1 MICVLD
7 SCVHKH
13 LFLLSFSVR
22 EEIAAVRS
30 DESVVGRL
38 GVRFVCDLDVVL
50 VLGACSVSSHD
61 GTVVSHSLADHGHG
75 VFLSVVLILSHLKA
89 VCGLLADLGV
99 QTSDF
104 VVGVLLVK
112 VVLGHSHELGPV
124 LGSSDSF
131 AILRLSIHLHST
143 STLNG

>member
-13 LFLLSFSVR
+13 LFLLSSSVG
-22 EEIAAVRS
+22 EEIATVRS
-30 DESVVGRL
+30 DEPVVRRL

-50 VLGACSVSSHD
+50 VLGACSVSSHE
-61 GTVVSHSLADHGHG
+61 GSVVSHSLADHGHG

-89 VCGLLADLGV
+89 VCGLLEDLRV
-99 QTSDF
+99 HAHD
-104 VVGVLLVK
+104 VVMFFMVEAAFSHGHEHCSVLR
-112 VVLGHSHELGPV
+112 G
-124 LGSSDSF
+124 SDSF